1 MDEDRLGAICSEL
14 AARVADELRKD
25 LGKKWRC
32 PRDLRTRI
40 VGYAVACRED
50 GETLGAISARLGL
63 VESTLARWL
72 RKRKKRAP
80 IDPGL
85 DPGFRSVAIVPSGEV
100 QRSAGLHQLRLITV
114 EGHIVEGLDWE
125 SAAYL
130 LKAIG

>member
-14 AARVADELRKD
+14 AARVADESRKD

-32 PRDLRTRI
+32 PRDLRTQI
-40 VGYAVACRED
+40 VAYAVACRED
-50 GETLGAISARLGL
+50 RETLGAISARLGL

-80 IDPGL
+80 VESGHE
-85 DPGFRSVAIVPSGEV
+85 PGFRSVAIVPCDEV
-100 QRSAGLHQLRLITV
+100 QRSASLHQLRLITV
-114 EGHIVEGLDWE
+114 DGHIVEGLDWE